1 MVDEEVHWG
10 MPWLI
15 PPLRGRALL
24 FRPGAEGGNSL
35 ETQGGSFQEDGN
47 WVIIS

>member
-1 MVDEEVHWG
+1 MDEEVHWG

-24 FRPGAEGGNSL
+24 FRPGAEVEIL
-35 ETQGGSFQEDGN
+35 QKTQGGSFQDGN